1 MNKKYGKKCVTFIIV
16 VLCIITISQKV
27 HARYNFKYTLKAFSL
42 SRKPVIVNEVVDES
56 INDNISPNILG
67 IEDGKTYSNNVDLQY
82 NDNDGINYIV
92 VKFKSKNNENMNS
105 NIDMYHLI
113 HSGEYKIIVSDFS
126 GNICEKNIKIEQ

>member
-16 VLCIITISQKV
+16 VLCIVTISQKV

-42 SRKPVIVNEVVDES
+42 SRKPVIANEVVDES
-56 INDNISPNILG
+56 INDNISPDILG
-67 IEDGKTYSNNVDLQY
+67 IEDGKTYSDNVDLQY
-82 NDNDGINYIV
+82 NDNDGINYV
-92 VKFKSKNNENMNS
+92 VIKFKSKNNENMNH

-113 HSGEYKIIVSDFS
+113 HSGEYIIKVSDFS